1 MNKLYTV
8 SQVRERLSDALDEAD
23 RGLPVIIER
32 RGTRYRLSLA
42 PKNARPSRAK
52 RSPRIEIIDPAI
64 ETGNWSWAWA
74 PGGISFKPRRTR

>member
-32 RGTRYRLSLA
+32 RGARYQLSLA
-42 PKNARPSRAK
+42 PGKPRPSRAK
-52 RSPRIEIIDPAI
+52 RKPRIEIVDPSV
-64 ETGNWSWAWA
+64 EDGNWSWAWT
-74 PGGISFKPRRTR
+74 PDGLEFRSRPTK